1 MSRITI
7 LHISVL
13 HPHPDNPRKDLGD
26 LAELAASIREQGIM
40 QALVAEPH
48 PAINGHYRL
57 LIGHRRLAAAKR
69 ARLDQIPVVIR
80 RDGITRQQA
89 VSMMLV
95 ENCQRRDLGPVEKA
109 EAMGALRA
117 GGMSATAIA
126 KATGFTVSTVS
137 YYLSLLDLDEGSRER
152 VRAKMV
158 RPADAVAAVRST
170 RAATRKREGLA
181 PRKTSIA
188 APHFSSAH
196 PLALQAGGRCRSAGH
211 TARKSGPA
219 CDECWESAI
228 REDERL
234 AAAIRD
240 CARPDAGTVASG
252 VPLVPF
258 KAPQAVSA

>member
-13 HPHPDNPRKDLGD
+13 HPHPDNPRKNLGD

-40 QALVAEPH
+40 QALVVEPH
-48 PAINGHYRL
+48 PTTIGQYRV

-69 ARLDQIPVVIR
+69 ARLEQIPVVIR

-89 VSMMLV
+89 ISMMLV
-95 ENCQRRDLGPVEKA
+95 ENCQRADLGPVEKA

-117 GGMSATAIA
+117 GGMTATAIA

-137 YYLSLLDLDEGSRER
+137 YYLSLLDLDQASRER
-152 VRAKMV
+152 VRAGQVK
-158 RPADAVAAVRST
+158 AAAAVSAVRST

-181 PRKTSIA
+181 PRKTSIS

-196 PLALQAGGRCRSAGH
+196 PLALSAGRRCREAAH
-211 TARKSGPA
+211 TAKHWGPA
-219 CDECWESAI
+219 CGPCWEAAI
-228 REDERL
+228 REDEQAAAGRL
-234 AAAIRD
+234 ADALPEGRAA
-240 CARPDAGTVASG
+240 ASL
-252 VPLVPF
+252 PLVPF
-258 KAPQAVSA
+258 LAPQEVHA